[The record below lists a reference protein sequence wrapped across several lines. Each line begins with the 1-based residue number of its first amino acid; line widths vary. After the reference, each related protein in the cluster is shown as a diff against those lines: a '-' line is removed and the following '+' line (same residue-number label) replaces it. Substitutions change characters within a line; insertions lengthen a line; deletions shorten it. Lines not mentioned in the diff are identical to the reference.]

1 MNLNPQQQQRHQTA
15 EVRRLTENRDRTAYW
30 RRWGTYLSERQ
41 WGTVREDYSED
52 GQAWEYFSYQDALYR
67 AYRWGEDGICGWCD
81 NHQRLCFAAAFWNEK
96 DPILKERLFGLT
108 GKQGNHG
115 EDVKEYYY
123 YLDNLPSHA
132 YAKALYR
139 YSQKA
144 YPYEELVRENQR
156 RDRQQ
161 SEYEIHET
169 GIFDQRT
176 YFDIYIEYAKKTDED
191 ILIQYS
197 ITNRAETAA
206 TLHVLPTLWFRNDWS
221 WDKETPKPQLQKVNT
236 GLITAEHPSL
246 GQRWLYFENANELLF
261 TENET
266 NCQHLYGTKNQSP
279 YTKDGLNAYVVNG
292 AKNAVNPEMIGT
304 KFAPH
309 YILELQPGETQ
320 TVRLRL
326 CDNSNLQDP
335 FGEEFEQIYTQRRQE
350 SEAFYQTINPFE
362 IRDDWDNIQRQA
374 FAGLLWNKQHY
385 LYIIERWLK
394 GDPTQPEPPKGH
406 QNGRNQNWSHIFC
419 EDVLS
424 MADSWEYPWFAV
436 WDLAFHTIPLSLI
449 DPDYAKQQL
458 DLFTREWYMN
468 PNGQLPAYE
477 WNFNDVNPPVHAWAV
492 WRVYKIE
499 KKMYGRCD
507 RQFLERVFQK
517 LLLTFTWWVNRKD
530 PQGNNVFRGGF
541 LGLDNIGIFD
551 RSEEPPTGG
560 YIEQSDGTSWM
571 VMFCLNMLSIA
582 LELAQENP
590 VYEDIASKFFEH
602 FLYIVNTMNHFGTEG
617 TQLWDEEDGFYYDVL
632 HLPDGQN
639 VRLKIRSIVGLI
651 PLFAVAVID
660 SETLE
665 KLPNFEKRVQWF
677 LENRP
682 DLSRNIACMESCGI
696 KSRRLLAIPDRER
709 LEKILARM
717 LDEAEFF
724 SPYGIRSLSRHHQE
738 HPYTYKTDGETY
750 CVQYEPAESS
760 SPMFGGNSNWRGPVW
775 FPINFLII
783 EALQEYYYYWGDQC
797 QIECPTGS
805 GHFVN
810 LWEVACE
817 LEHRLI
823 AIFSPNKSGQRPV
836 NGEAQPFKQYSDWQ
850 DQILFYEYFHGDNG
864 SGLGAC
870 HQTGWT
876 GLVAKLILQC
886 SEYPRD

>member
-1 MNLNPQQQQRHQTA
+1 MTQNQHQKQRIQTA
-15 EVRRLTENRDRTAYW
+15 EVRRLSENRDRTAYW

-52 GQAWEYFSYQDALYR
+52 GEAWNSFSHQDALYR
-67 AYRWGEDGICGWCD
+67 VYRWGEDGICGLCD

-96 DPILKERLFGLT
+96 DPILKERLFGVT

-115 EDVKEYYY
+115 EDVKEYYF

-144 YPYEELVRENQR
+144 YPYQALVEENQK
-156 RDRQQ
+156 RDRTQ
-161 SEYEIHET
+161 SEYEVHET
-169 GIFDQRT
+169 GIFDNRT
-176 YFDIYIEYAKKTDED
+176 YFDIYIEYAKRTDED

-197 ITNRAETAA
+197 ITNQAETTQ

-221 WDKETPKPQLQKVNT
+221 WDKETPKPQLKKINT
-236 GLITAEHPSL
+236 HLIEANHRNL

-266 NCQHLYGTKNQSP
+266 NQKHLYGTENESP
-279 YTKDGLNAYVVNG
+279 YTKDGLNNYVVNG
-292 AKNAVNPEMIGT
+292 DKTAVNPEMVGT
-304 KFAPH
+304 KAAPH

-320 TVRLRL
+320 IIRLRL
-326 CDNSNLQDP
+326 CDNPEIHDP
-335 FGEEFEQIYTQRRQE
+335 FGEEFEQVYRQRQQE
-350 SEAFYQTINPFE
+350 ACAFYEAIAPFE
-362 IRDDWDNIQRQA
+362 MSQDWQNIQRQA

-385 LYIIERWLK
+385 FYVLDRWLS
-394 GDPTQPEPPKGH
+394 GDPTQPKPPKSH
-406 QNGRNQNWSHIFC
+406 QKGRNSNWSHVFC

-436 WDLAFHTIPLSLI
+436 WDLAFHTIPLALI

-477 WNFNDVNPPVHAWAV
+477 WNFNDVNPPVHAWAA

-499 KKMYGRCD
+499 KKMYGRGD

-530 PQGNNVFRGGF
+530 EDGNNVFQGGF

-551 RSEEPPTGG
+551 RSDDPPTGG

-571 VMFCLNMLSIA
+571 AMFCLNMLSIA
-582 LELAQENP
+582 LELAVENP

-602 FLYIVNTMNHFGTEG
+602 FLYIVHAMNHFGSEG
-617 TQLWDEEDGFYYDVL
+617 TQLWDDEDGFYYDVL
-632 HLPDGQN
+632 HLPDGED
-639 VRLKIRSIVGLI
+639 VRLKVRSIVGLI
-651 PLFAVAVID
+651 PLFAVAVIEP
-660 SETLE
+660 ETIE

-677 LENRP
+677 LNNRP
-682 DLSRNIACMESCGI
+682 DLSRNIACMESCGVE
-696 KSRRLLAIPDRER
+696 SRRLLAIPGQEKLTRI
-709 LEKILARM
+709 LEKM
-717 LDEAEFF
+717 LDENEFF
-724 SPYGIRSLSRHHQE
+724 SPHGIRSVSRYHQD
-738 HPYTYKTDGETY
+738 HPYTYRTDGKTY
-750 CVQYEPAESS
+750 RVQYEPAESS
-760 SPMFGGNSNWRGPVW
+760 SPMFGGNSNWRGPLW
-775 FPINFLII
+775 FPINFLIV

-805 GHFVN
+805 GRFMN
-810 LWEVACE
+810 LWDVACE
-817 LEHRLI
+817 IEHRLI
-823 AIFSPNKSGQRPV
+823 SLFSQNDKGQRPV
-836 NGEAQPFKQYSDWQ
+836 NGDATLFQEYSDWN

-864 SGLGAC
+864 AGLGAS